1 MYISIYLSILRMTE
15 CSLALTVNRTN
26 KKKKK
31 KRKTKKKKKI
41 NDWKKVRCE
50 RERKS
55 STHLLM
61 IEKCIF
67 LNDSQIS
74 SMHRQMIVLKE
85 RQRITMTVKE
95 IIHILLFFCF
105 SAHTNN
111 LIRRAAKKYRMEKEM
126 KQMCREKNPE
136 IYRTE
141 KIRHYSNISTIIKD

>member
-95 IIHILLFFCF
+95 IIHILLFFLF
-105 SAHTNN
+105 LSTYKQLNQTSN
-111 LIRRAAKKYRMEKEM
+111 KK
-126 KQMCREKNPE
+126 
-136 IYRTE
+136 
-141 KIRHYSNISTIIKD
+141 NIEWKKR

>member
-1 MYISIYLSILRMTE
+1 MIG
-15 CSLALTVNRTN
+15 
-26 KKKKK
+26 
-31 KRKTKKKKKI
+31 
-41 NDWKKVRCE
+41 KKVRCE

-111 LIRRAAKKYRMEKEM
+111 LIRRATKKYRMEKEM
-126 KQMCREKNPE
+126 KQMCREKKPRDLQNGENSPLF
-136 IYRTE
+136 
-141 KIRHYSNISTIIKD
+141 